1 MLQHHRGRQEAD
13 RETAVRIAV
22 PGDAPRTF
30 DLDDEEEVYEF
41 MDAVYYM
48 APGDVATVTMLD
60 EEEAE

>member
-1 MLQHHRGRQEAD
+1 M
-13 RETAVRIAV
+13 TTVRIAV

-60 EEEAE
+60 EEGSE

>member
-1 MLQHHRGRQEAD
+1 M
-13 RETAVRIAV
+13 TAVRIAV

-48 APGDVATVTMLD
+48 APGDVATVTMLE